1 MGRAT
6 TNTEDA
12 LGNQVAQ
19 PTKFANAVA
28 GLDSIAQ
35 KVTGQKGAS
44 AANILT
50 PAQKGLLGDLGTDLS
65 RKAVADSVGKSAG
78 SNTVQNLASQN
89 LLGEAA
95 NGLGLPGLA
104 DSGLLGTV
112 LRPLDTLYKLF
123 GTNDTIRSKLAGVLA
138 NPQAPESQAIIARM
152 TAKQRSALADVA
164 AGASGL
170 VSQSSALGVRQ

>member
-1 MGRAT
+1 M
-6 TNTEDA
+6 
-12 LGNQVAQ
+12 
-19 PTKFANAVA
+19 AN
-28 GLDSIAQ
+28 
-35 KVTGQKGAS
+35 
-44 AANILT
+44 N
-50 PAQKGLLGDLGTDLS
+50 
-65 RKAVADSVGKSAG
+65 VGKSAG

-123 GTNDTIRSKLAGVLA
+123 GTNDTIKAKLASVIA
-138 NPQAPESQAIIARM
+138 NPQSAESQAIIARM

-170 VSQSSALGVRQ
+170 VSQSSALGVRQQAPLQR

>member
-1 MGRAT
+1 M
-6 TNTEDA
+6 
-12 LGNQVAQ
+12 
-19 PTKFANAVA
+19 AN
-28 GLDSIAQ
+28 
-35 KVTGQKGAS
+35 
-44 AANILT
+44 N
-50 PAQKGLLGDLGTDLS
+50 
-65 RKAVADSVGKSAG
+65 VGKSAG

-112 LRPLDTLYKLF
+112 LKPLDTLYKLF
-123 GTNDTIRSKLAGVLA
+123 GTNDTIKTKLAGVIA

-164 AGASGL
+164 AGTSGL
-170 VSQSSALGVRQ
+170 VSQSSALGVSQQPSLQR